1 MKKQEIADLA
11 EKALTV
17 LEKLLLKEPA
27 ISDSVIQA
35 IKLLRAI
42 E

>member
-1 MKKQEIADLA
+1 MKKQEIAD
-11 EKALTV
+11 LTV